1 MSSDLTAA
9 MRATTEGFLH
19 DFEGQWEEGATLSY
33 RSPDCKHVMLPVS
46 LGYPPRSND
55 DFATYFRRIAPLVS
69 EAKVPTSLATTDH
82 RMKLTLFKMTIN
94 DFVAAPA
101 DRRAVCRS
109 SMTAMTPAGKFE
121 NEYVWFF
128 TFDESGKKITHIE
141 EFLDSKATKEI
152 RARFDAAGLLPT
164 H

>member
-33 RSPDCKHVMLPVS
+33 RSPECKHVMLPVS
-46 LGYPPRSND
+46 LGIPARSND
-55 DFATYFRRIAPLVS
+55 DFETYFKRVAPLVR
-69 EAKVPTSLATTDH
+69 EAV
-82 RMKLTLFKMTIN
+82 MTIN
-94 DFVAAPA
+94 DFVAAPV

-109 SMTAMTPAGKFE
+109 SMTAMTDAGKFE

-128 TFDESGKKITHIE
+128 TFDESGRKITHIE
-141 EFLDSKATKEI
+141 EFLDSHATKAI
-152 RARFDAAGLLPT
+152 RERFSKAGLLSQS

>member
-33 RSPDCKHVMLPVS
+33 RSPDCQHVMLPAS
-46 LGYPPRSND
+46 LGQPPKSND
-55 DFATYFRRIAPLVS
+55 DFATYFKRIAPLVS
-69 EAKVPTSLATTDH
+69 EAKVFILPSYWRPVRADI
-82 RMKLTLFKMTIN
+82 FEMTIN
-94 DFVAAPA
+94 DFLAAPA
-101 DRRAVCRS
+101 DRRVVCRS
-109 SMTAMTPAGKFE
+109 SMTAMTPTGKFE

-128 TFDESGKKITHIE
+128 TFNESGTKIIHIA
-141 EFLDSKATKEI
+141 EFLDSKATKDI
-152 RARFDAAGLLPT
+152 RARFDAAGLLPS

>member
-33 RSPDCKHVMLPVS
+33 RAPDCNHIMLPVS
-46 LGYPPRSND
+46 LGIPSRTND
-55 DFATYFRRIAPLVS
+55 DFATYFKRIAPLVRD
-69 EAKVPTSLATTDH
+69 AVMA
-82 RMKLTLFKMTIN
+82 IN
-94 DFVAAPA
+94 DFVAAPT

-109 SMTAMTPAGKFE
+109 SMTAMTDAGKFE

-141 EFLDSKATKEI
+141 EFLDSSATKEI
-152 RARFDAAGLLPT
+152 RARFREAGLT
-164 H
+164 QGH

>member
-1 MSSDLTAA
+1 
-9 MRATTEGFLH
+9 
-19 DFEGQWEEGATLSY
+19 
-33 RSPDCKHVMLPVS
+33 ML
-46 LGYPPRSND
+46 LQ
-55 DFATYFRRIAPLVS
+55 
-69 EAKVPTSLATTDH
+69 
-82 RMKLTLFKMTIN
+82 MTIN

-109 SMTAMTPAGKFE
+109 SMKAMTPAGKFE

-152 RARFDAAGLLPT
+152 RARFDAAGLLPS